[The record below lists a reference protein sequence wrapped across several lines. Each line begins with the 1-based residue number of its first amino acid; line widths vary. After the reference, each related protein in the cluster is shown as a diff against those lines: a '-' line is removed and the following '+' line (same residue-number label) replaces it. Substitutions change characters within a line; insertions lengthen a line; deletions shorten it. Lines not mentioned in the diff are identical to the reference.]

1 MTFLDRWLEENQEVD
16 ALDVNLDV
24 GLELFDRTFDAASK
38 EQLPIVGYYLERL
51 SHLLGEHTEEWWT
64 DWSRRTNGSELEI
77 EADFFDCYLQQS
89 VGFEP
94 DAFIEPLRGIQ
105 ALPFEGRDSPS
116 PIKDRQYVQ
125 PTKPIKIPSASLEEI
140 IDESHAED
148 VPGWS
153 KQIESYLQLHGLG
166 CTMTKLIDDLPLT
179 PGAIIYTLLLGNFHL
194 EQEGDDFYCCD
205 SLWVELCQQQ

>member
-1 MTFLDRWLEENQEVD
+1 M
-16 ALDVNLDV
+16 
-24 GLELFDRTFDAASK
+24 GLELFDRTFDAVSK

-51 SHLLGEHTEEWWT
+51 SNLLEEYAEEWWT

-89 VGFEP
+89 VGF
-94 DAFIEPLRGIQ
+94 DADIFIEPL
-105 ALPFEGRDSPS
+105 
-116 PIKDRQYVQ
+116 PIKNRQYVQ
-125 PTKPIKIPSASLEEI
+125 PTKPIKIPSVSLEEI

-166 CTMTKLIDDLPLT
+166 CTMSELIENLPLT

-194 EQEGDDFYCCD
+194 EQEGDDFYSCD
-205 SLWVELCQQQ
+205 SLRVELCQQQ

>member
-1 MTFLDRWLEENQEVD
+1 MTFLERWLEENQEVD

-24 GLELFDRTFDAASK
+24 GIELFDRTFDAASQ

-51 SHLLGEHTEEWWT
+51 SHLLGEYAEEWWT

-89 VGFEP
+89 VGF
-94 DAFIEPLRGIQ
+94 DADIFIEPL
-105 ALPFEGRDSPS
+105 

-125 PTKPIKIPSASLEEI
+125 PTKPIKIPSVSLEEI

-153 KQIESYLQLHGLG
+153 KQIESYLQLHGLS
-166 CTMTKLIDDLPLT
+166 CTMAKLIDNLPLT

-205 SLWVELCQQQ
+205 SLRVELCQQQ

>member
-1 MTFLDRWLEENQEVD
+1 MTVLDRWLEENQEVD

-24 GLELFDRTFDAASK
+24 GLELFDRTFDAVSK
-38 EQLPIVGYYLERL
+38 EQLPIVGYYIERL

-89 VGFEP
+89 VGF
-94 DAFIEPLRGIQ
+94 DADIFIEPL
-105 ALPFEGRDSPS
+105 
-116 PIKDRQYVQ
+116 PIKNRQYVQ
-125 PTKPIKIPSASLEEI
+125 PSQPIKIPSVSLEEI

-148 VPGWS
+148 VPLWT

-205 SLWVELCQQQ
+205 SLRVELCQHQ

>member
-1 MTFLDRWLEENQEVD
+1 MTVLDKWLEETTEVD
-16 ALDVNLDV
+16 PLDVNLDV
-24 GLELFDRTFDAASK
+24 GLELFDRTFDVVSK

-89 VGFEP
+89 VGF
-94 DAFIEPLRGIQ
+94 DADIFIEPL
-105 ALPFEGRDSPS
+105 

-125 PTKPIKIPSASLEEI
+125 PIKPAKIPSASLEEI

-153 KQIESYLQLHGLG
+153 KQIESYLKLHELG
-166 CTMTKLIDDLPLT
+166 CTMAKLIDNLPLT

-194 EQEGDDFYCCD
+194 EQEGDDFYSC
-205 SLWVELCQQQ
+205 SSIWVELCQ